1 MGRVVDF
8 DAIQAEVSQGEPV
21 EVRVGD
27 TVILVHPEWPW
38 DSLVAW
44 DNGDTD
50 ASLKAVVVDPDQAQ
64 TLHDALFAGSA
75 SRSIAL
81 KRLAAVY
88 SVEGES
94 KASQRSSTNGGRRSR
109 PTSKTRTT

>member
-21 EVRVGD
+21 EVRSGD

-44 DNGDTD
+44 DNGDVD
-50 ASLKAVVVDPDQAQ
+50 ASLTAVVVDPMQVEAFHA
-64 TLHDALFAGSA
+64 LLFAGSA

-88 SVEGES
+88 AVEGES
-94 KASQRSSTNGGRRSR
+94 GASSRSSANGGKRSR
-109 PTSKTRTT
+109 PTSKGTTT